1 MLEVEAVTDKN
12 IIDFIMEEQE
22 RLREQQRQKFG
33 ALILRIEENK
43 AYDLALDL
51 NKSWNRVSTRFGERV
66 AIPVVYE
73 DQEYV
78 WMVNP
83 NGSAYRQLVEG
94 LARKLRE
101 SGGSKVKEARLLVKK
116 AGNKYS
122 VNVDVEFEKTEDTPR
137 KSKGK

>member
-1 MLEVEAVTDKN
+1 MSDKN
-12 IIDFIMEEQE
+12 IIDFIMEEHE
-22 RLREQQRQKFG
+22 RLREQQKQKFG

-43 AYDLALDL
+43 VYDLVLDL
-51 NKSWNRVSTRFGERV
+51 NKSWSRVNTRFGERI
-66 AIPVVYE
+66 AIPVIYE

-101 SGGSKVKEARLLVKK
+101 SGSNKVKEARLLVKK
-116 AGNKYS
+116 VGNKYS
-122 VNVDVEFEKTEDTPR
+122 VSVDVEFEKTEDAPR

>member
-1 MLEVEAVTDKN
+1 VKAVSDKS
-12 IIDFIMEEQE
+12 IIDFIMEEHE
-22 RLREQQRQKFG
+22 RLREQQKQRFG
-33 ALILRIEENK
+33 ALMLRIEENK
-43 AYDLALDL
+43 VYDLVLDL
-51 NKSWNRVSTRFGERV
+51 SKSWNRVTTRFGERV
-66 AIPVVYE
+66 AIPVIYE

-116 AGNKYS
+116 VGNKYTVS
-122 VNVDVEFEKTEDTPR
+122 VDVEFEKAEDTPR

>member
-1 MLEVEAVTDKN
+1 VSDKS
-12 IIDFIMEEQE
+12 IIDFILEEQE
-22 RLREQQRQKFG
+22 RLREQQKQKFG

-43 AYDLALDL
+43 VYDLVLDL
-51 NKSWNRVSTRFGERV
+51 SKSWSRVNTRFGERV
-66 AIPVVYE
+66 AIPVIYE

-116 AGNKYS
+116 VGNKYS
-122 VNVDVEFEKTEDTPR
+122 VSVDVEFEKAEDTPR

>member
-1 MLEVEAVTDKN
+1 VADRSL
-12 IIDFIMEEQE
+12 IDFILEEHE
-22 RLREQQRQKFG
+22 RLREQQKQRFG

-43 AYDLALDL
+43 VYDLVLDI
-51 NKSWNRVSTRFGERV
+51 NKSWNRVNTRFGERI
-66 AIPVVYE
+66 AIPVIYE

-101 SGGSKVKEARLLVKK
+101 SGGNKVKEARLLVKK
-116 AGNKYS
+116 VGNKYS
-122 VNVDVEFEKTEDTPR
+122 VSVDVEFEKTENGSR
-137 KSKGK
+137 KGKGK

>member
-1 MLEVEAVTDKN
+1 VKAVSDKSLV
-12 IIDFIMEEQE
+12 DFIMEEHE
-22 RLREQQRQKFG
+22 RLREQQKQKFG

-43 AYDLALDL
+43 VYDLVLDL
-51 NKSWNRVSTRFGERV
+51 NKSWSRITTRFGERV
-66 AIPVVYE
+66 AIPVIYE

-94 LARKLRE
+94 LARKLKE
-101 SGGSKVKEARLLVKK
+101 SGSSRVKEARLLVKK
-116 AGNKYS
+116 VGNKYS
-122 VNVDVEFEKTEDTPR
+122 VSVDVEFERNGDTSK

>member
-1 MLEVEAVTDKN
+1 MSDKS
-12 IIDFIMEEQE
+12 IIDFIMEEHE
-22 RLREQQRQKFG
+22 RLREQQKQRFG
-33 ALILRIEENK
+33 ALMLRIEENK
-43 AYDLALDL
+43 VYDLVLDL
-51 NKSWNRVSTRFGERV
+51 SKSWNRVTTRFGERV
-66 AIPVVYE
+66 AIPVIYE

-116 AGNKYS
+116 VGNKYTVS
-122 VNVDVEFEKTEDTPR
+122 VDVEFEKAEDTPR